1 MKVIYLNKGSLE
13 YIFEDIKEIN
23 RKTISKKNIF
33 LRLYDLQSNKEFVKH
48 FDTESQKDRF
58 KNKLKH
64 SRRLMIV
71 DENDTEFLR

>member
-23 RKTISKKNIF
+23 RNRSSKNNIY

-48 FDTESQKDRF
+48 FDTEFSKNKF

-64 SRRLMIV
+64 SRKLMIV
-71 DENDTEFLR
+71 DENDTENYK